1 MGRSSCQRCEADVS
15 PISGTGTSRPFRSRH
30 CDSDIPLD
38 ECHRLGY
45 ICPRISPDA
54 HSTGADTPQLSMDHR
69 IKVQVVTTSES
80 GVTVASHSSDAQTHR
95 ENGETRTPR
104 CFHLS
109 PLGRGSS
116 PARLVNR
123 VLTSPLL
130 CYPSLGAA
138 GGPAVY

>member
-30 CDSDIPLD
+30 CDSDIPMD

-45 ICPRISPDA
+45 ISPPNLA
-54 HSTGADTPQLSMDHR
+54 GCALTSADTTQLSMDHR
-69 IKVQVVTTSES
+69 IKVQAVMTSES

-104 CFHLS
+104 CFPLS

-123 VLTSPLL
+123 VLT
-130 CYPSLGAA
+130 
-138 GGPAVY
+138 